1 MKKIISATQALDGAA
16 VDNSILTLPARFKGL
31 VRRLR
36 VRNDS
41 GAQRTLN
48 FNDMFT
54 PDASAGAPTPGAQTV
69 ERWRMIIANAA
80 TETLDGTEN
89 PIFKLLNNFRV
100 VTDVASAAIIVTY
113 TIELE

>member
-1 MKKIISATQALDGAA
+1 MNKIISASQALDGAA

-36 VRNDS
+36 IRNDS

-48 FNDMFT
+48 FNDRFT
-54 PDASAGAPTPGAQTV
+54 TDASAGAVPGVQTI
-69 ERWRMIIANAA
+69 ERWRMVIANAT
-80 TETLDGTEN
+80 TETLDGTVS